1 MANGDLALAAGFT
14 PVAATKDIRLGYD
27 DINRLADWVVTR
39 YGRTASGNVPSTN
52 TGVIAVTFPTGRF
65 TAVPAV
71 VANLNEYG
79 EGAQVLVQ
87 SRSTTGCTI
96 LVYHVTTGFA
106 IANLDVSWIAA
117 QN

>member
-39 YGRTASGNVPSTN
+39 YGRTASGRLPATN
-52 TGVIAVTFPTGRF
+52 TGVVAVTFPVGRF
-65 TAVPAV
+65 TTAPGV

-79 EGAQVLVQ
+79 EGAQVLVKDI
-87 SRSTTGCTI
+87 SVTSCTI
-96 LVYHVTTGFA
+96 LIYHVTTGFA